1 VETVYRTEDIE
12 AGCDLPFERRWWRLQ
27 RVSWVILSLLLFAGM
42 AGLFGHGPLSK
53 AMVHPPGSALEVRY
67 DRLARR
73 ETPSLLE
80 LRLDKSA
87 LVSGRVQI
95 RINRALVDKMQL
107 KQIVP
112 EPLLAEP
119 LADGV
124 RFIFQTNPSCDSA
137 FVVFS
142 ENPAMLGIVEAEVTV
157 EGAEPV
163 HFRQFVYP

>member
-1 VETVYRTEDIE
+1 METVYRTEDIE

-27 RVSWVILSLLLFAGM
+27 RVSWIILSFLLLGGM

-53 AMVHPPGSALEVRY
+53 ATLHPPGSALEVRY

-80 LRLDKSA
+80 LRLEKSA

-95 RINRALVDKMQL
+95 LLNRALVDKMQL

-112 EPLLAEP
+112 VPLLAEP
-119 LADGV
+119 RADGV
-124 RFIFQTNPSCDSA
+124 RFVFQTDPSCDSA
-137 FVVFS
+137 FIVFS
-142 ENPAMLGIVEAEVTV
+142 ENPTTPGLVDAEVTV
-157 EGAEPV
+157 EGADPV